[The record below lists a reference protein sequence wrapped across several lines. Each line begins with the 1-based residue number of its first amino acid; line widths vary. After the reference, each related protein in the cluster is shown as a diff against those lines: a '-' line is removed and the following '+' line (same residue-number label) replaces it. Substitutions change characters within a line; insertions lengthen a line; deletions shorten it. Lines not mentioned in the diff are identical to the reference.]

1 MKNALKFNLMAAL
14 LACLCLA
21 LAASAQAQTYYTN
34 SATGNWSEAGSWT
47 GTPPSVGGAADAYV
61 SLTTQWM
68 TATND
73 LAGAFTLNGINA
85 AAATNSDV
93 YAAGGSSL
101 LFSGGTSVIIN
112 SGSAFSIHSPMTLA
126 NNLTIDSTYNAGTYL
141 DGTIS
146 ETAPSSIT
154 LNSATAHNGYTYFR
168 GTNSSYSGGT
178 IVNYGAIRPGADNC
192 LGSGLLTWAS
202 TGIMSP
208 DRSCTLTNDI
218 QIGGGYAGVNLQI
231 YPATNDVSPVTTLQ
245 LLGKIYNDTPDVGG
259 SQLHHLNMFGYNSTA
274 YWTAPV
280 NIVVSNANYMGNLLV
295 GNALR
300 SLKVAGAFTNY
311 GATTFNYANG
321 RSTVDVLSN
330 ATLATIWN
338 GASGAAFNNYVD
350 VNVYGTMSL
359 TGTRGSSTIYREGRL
374 TVKPGGLFTNAGNI
388 NTYGTINIEAGGTLS
403 TSASGWIPIFGTNGS
418 YFGNVNVAGTFNSP
432 NGVTLGA
439 GGGYSGG
446 LLNVYSNGVANI
458 GTLEFNSNSV
468 ASVAGQLLCNG
479 FQPFVLGGTL
489 RLSDGTNA
497 GYARFRSKGGTSVG
511 ILKII
516 GGAPGMSTLVLSNT
530 SYINGTNLLFG
541 GAGVNDNNLQLIKD
555 NTGTLVL
562 SNSAN
567 YYAGD
572 TKVLGGILA
581 LGYPNL
587 ATNSTITVTNAVLEL
602 DFVATNTV
610 KALFFNGTNTVPGVH
625 NATTDPGILTG
636 TGSLLALTGAGPSY
650 STTPTNITFSVTGSG
665 GGTTLHLSWPA
676 SHLGWYVQSN
686 SVAVN
691 NTGAWYNVPNSQN
704 GTSLSIPVEA
714 GQANVYYRM
723 RLP

>member
-1 MKNALKFNLMAAL
+1 MKKALNCNPMAAL

-21 LAASAQAQTYYTN
+21 LAAGAQAQTYYTN
-34 SATGNWSEAGSWT
+34 SATGNWSAAGSWT
-47 GTPPSVGGAADAYV
+47 GTPPSAGGAADAYV
-61 SLTTQWM
+61 SLTTPFM
-68 TATND
+68 AATND

-85 AAATNSDV
+85 TANNSVDV
-93 YAAGGSSL
+93 WAAGGSSL
-101 LFSGGTSVIIN
+101 LFSGGSPVIVS
-112 SGSAFSIHSPMTLA
+112 SGGAGAMSIHSPMTLA
-126 NNLTIDSTYNAGTYL
+126 NNLTIDCSGSGAAIYL

-146 ETAPSSIT
+146 ETTPSSIT
-154 LNSATAHNGYTYFR
+154 LNSATANTPYTYFR

-178 IVNYGAIRPGADNC
+178 IVNYASIRPGADNC
-192 LGSGLLTWAS
+192 LGSGVLTWAT

-231 YPATNDVSPVTTLQ
+231 YPATNDVSPETTLQ
-245 LLGKIYNDTPDVGG
+245 LLGRIYNDTPDVGG
-259 SQLHHLNMFGYNSTA
+259 SQLHHLNMFGYNATA

-311 GATTFNYANG
+311 GATIFNYANG

-330 ATLATIWN
+330 ATLATIWS
-338 GASGAAFNNYVD
+338 GASGAGFVNSVD

-359 TGTRGSSTIYREGRL
+359 TGTRGSALIFREGRL
-374 TVKPGGLFTNAGNI
+374 TVKPGGLFTNVSNL
-388 NTYGTINIEAGGTLS
+388 NLYGTLDVEQRGTLV
-403 TSASGWIPIFGTNGS
+403 TTGWLPIFGTNGS
-418 YFGNVNVAGTFNSP
+418 YWGNANVAGTLTA
-432 NGVTLGA
+432 NGATVGA
-439 GGGYSGG
+439 GGGYNGG
-446 LLNVYSNGVANI
+446 LLNIYSNGVANI
-458 GTLEFNSNSV
+458 GTLEFNSNAV

-511 ILKII
+511 IMKII
-516 GGAPGMSTLVLSNT
+516 GGAPGMGTLVLSNA

-581 LGYPNL
+581 LGYPSL
-587 ATNSTITVTNAVLEL
+587 ATNSTITVTNGVLQL
-602 DFVATNTV
+602 DFATTNVV
-610 KALFFNGTNTVPGVH
+610 KALVFNGTNTVPGVH

-665 GGTTLHLSWPA
+665 GGGTLNLSWPS

-691 NTGAWYNVPNSQN
+691 NTGAWFNVPNSQN
-704 GTSLSIPVEA
+704 GTSLSIPIEA
-714 GQANVYYRM
+714 VQTNVYFRM